1 MDNLTL
7 WGLFFA
13 VGLGTYLV
21 RLSFIQLHG
30 STQALLERSK
40 TILMLLPPAILAAI
54 CIPAIVFQRPT
65 TEYQLDWIQILA
77 GLVTVLIA
85 HFSRSVFWPVVGGM
99 LCLWLARWLISG
111 NAV

>member
-7 WGLFFA
+7 WSVFFA
-13 VGLGTYLV
+13 VGIGTYLV

-40 TILMLLPPAILAAI
+40 HILMLLPPAILAAL
-54 CIPAIVFQRPT
+54 CIPAVIFQRPST
-65 TEYQLDWIQILA
+65 DYQLDWVQILA
-77 GLVTVLIA
+77 GLVTILIA

-99 LCLWLARWLISG
+99 ICLWLMRWLSTAG
-111 NAV
+111 SV